1 MKICYSGTSA
11 AEEQS
16 GNVFDYFIN
25 TVVLQKHSKMF

>member
-1 MKICYSGTSA
+1 MKISHSGTSA

-25 TVVLQKHSKMF
+25 TVLQKHSKMF